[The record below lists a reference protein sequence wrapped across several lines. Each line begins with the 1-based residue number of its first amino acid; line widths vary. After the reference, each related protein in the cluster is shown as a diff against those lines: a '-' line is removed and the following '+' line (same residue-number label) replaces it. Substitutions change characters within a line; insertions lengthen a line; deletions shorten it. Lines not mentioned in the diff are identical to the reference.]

1 MPKKNEEKKEEVK
14 KEFLEFESE
23 FKGIKLSGRIY
34 PTKDAGKKIERNF
47 MTLKVNDLLSI
58 SCEFV
63 ETSNNYFVSMPQYKS
78 GDKYKSWVYVTKDTD
93 MADALE
99 DLSSKLFELKKK
111 F

>member
-1 MPKKNEEKKEEVK
+1 MPKKENKTEEKKV
-14 KEFLEFESE
+14 EFLEFDSE
-23 FKGIKLSGRIY
+23 FKGIKLTGRIY
-34 PTKDAGKKIERNF
+34 PTKDAGKKIEKNF

-58 SCEFV
+58 TCEFV

-78 GDKYKSWVYVTKDTD
+78 GDKYKSWVYIEKDSE
-93 MADALE
+93 MSAALE